1 MELNI
6 EIAEERWGEV
16 TNAGRIALEDY
27 QQGKEASRR
36 GLLDLLA
43 PFLKDE
49 KGNWMNHDDAID
61 LMMPITEN
69 QMIDVVNQFND
80 AVLAIAVPKENGNSS
95 SSQSTTEAKPLGG

>member
-43 PFLKDE
+43 PEGRKRQLDE
-49 KGNWMNHDDAID
+49 
-61 LMMPITEN
+61 P
-69 QMIDVVNQFND
+69 
-80 AVLAIAVPKENGNSS
+80 
-95 SSQSTTEAKPLGG
+95 

>member
-1 MELNI
+1 
-6 EIAEERWGEV
+6 
-16 TNAGRIALEDY
+16 
-27 QQGKEASRR
+27 
-36 GLLDLLA
+36 
-43 PFLKDE
+43 
-49 KGNWMNHDDAID
+49 MNHDDAID